1 MRRTS
6 LFLLLAV
13 PAATLASPQDLPSL
27 PPPPSLPAPQEMASR
42 MIEQR
47 FSQADTNHDGKLT
60 LVEAKSGMPLIVPV
74 SEDIRE
80 RRRCRHDMVQ
90 GKVAHSF
97 DRILVN
103 GFTVKISIFSR
114 SYTASKIMPGLA
126 DDDDGRRRRI
136 GWLSLQFAL
145 V

>member
-1 MRRTS
+1 MAGDNEFIRAEEEADD
-6 LFLLLAV
+6 LAGALLNIFNDVAFF
-13 PAATLASPQDLPSL
+13 
-27 PPPPSLPAPQEMASR
+27 QE
-42 MIEQR
+42 
-47 FSQADTNHDGKLT
+47 DTACCLGI
-60 LVEAKSGMPLIVPV
+60 GGVPV

>member
-60 LVEAKSGMPLIVPV
+60 LAEAKSGMPLIVPV
-74 SEDIRE
+74 FEDI
-80 RRRCRHDMVQ
+80 D
-90 GKVAHSF
+90 
-97 DRILVN
+97 
-103 GFTVKISIFSR
+103 
-114 SYTASKIMPGLA
+114 ASHKGYVTLDQIRAFARNQLPVLPAPG
-126 DDDDGRRRRI
+126 G
-136 GWLSLQFAL
+136 
-145 V
+145 